1 MDMDPPSPK
10 PVVAATTQSKRG
22 EGNSSASA
30 VVAPSESKRA
40 GDPQTSA
47 VVASHAKSKRADSP
61 LSDGESSPSSLK
73 PKGRSAKAKRTRK
86 TIREEEEKRV
96 VLALFPTPEA
106 KAEFKKR
113 AGSDFD
119 PKRALDSL
127 SFRDLWEEFS
137 KDPNPSTKT
146 RGRLCDLA
154 VRSQSKQSKSMA
166 ATLATRSGK
175 VYDKRKREEN
185 NSNSM
190 SSTPTGKS
198 FKIPRIT
205 TPRESSVKQ
214 AASAAREETSDDPI
228 MDESEYPDLTH
239 FSEGDE
245 DPTYAD
251 MAQEKEEVK
260 DSPLTLYIHKGKQER
275 LRMPRQVWNVFFEK
289 LQERCLKLMG
299 SKTRPPRIDFSGFYK
314 GCGVIVPVDETSQVT
329 TIDIIDNIKVTDH
342 EFKAWRKG
350 ERGTTTVLT
359 LQIPPSMT
367 PSTYT
372 QGMIMTNLVELNEL
386 NAGPNGEHLKGISN
400 KHVVPGS
407 AKRVLRFAA
416 SDTALADIIE
426 RHGKLHLGASKVTV
440 FWKGHPLAKVSP
452 KELGLESERADDA
465 ACQLAAAAP
474 K

>member
-10 PVVAATTQSKRG
+10 PVVAAVTQSKRG
-22 EGNSSASA
+22 EGSSASA

-40 GDPQTSA
+40 E
-47 VVASHAKSKRADSP
+47 SP
-61 LSDGESSPSSLK
+61 PSDGESPSSSPK
-73 PKGRSAKAKRTRK
+73 TKGRSAKAKRTRK
-86 TIREEEEKRV
+86 TLREEEEKRV

-106 KAEFKKR
+106 KAEFKR
-113 AGSDFD
+113 RVGSDFD

-137 KDPNPSTKT
+137 KNPNPSAKT
-146 RGRLCDLA
+146 RGRLRDLA
-154 VRSQSKQSKSMA
+154 VRSQSKPSKPTA
-166 ATLATRSGK
+166 ASLATRSGK

-185 NSNSM
+185 SSNSM

-198 FKIPRIT
+198 FKIPRVT
-205 TPRESSVKQ
+205 TPRESSANQ
-214 AASAAREETSDDPI
+214 AVSAAPEETSDDPI
-228 MDESEYPDLTH
+228 MDESEYPDLKH

-251 MAQEKEEVK
+251 MAQEREEVK
-260 DSPLTLYIHKGKQER
+260 ESPLTLYIHKGKQER

-299 SKTRPPRIDFSGFYK
+299 SKTRPPRIDFSGFYN
-314 GCGVIVPVDETSQVT
+314 GCGVIVPADEASQTT
-329 TIDIIDNIKVTDH
+329 TIDIIDNIKVTDN

-350 ERGTTTVLT
+350 ERGNTTVLT

-367 PSTYT
+367 PSIYT

-400 KHVVPGS
+400 KHVAPGS

-440 FWKGHPLAKVSP
+440 FWKGRPLDKVSP
-452 KELGLESERADDA
+452 KELGLEPERADDA
-465 ACQLAAAAP
+465 ACQLASSSP